1 MTLRMRLPAVSTCC
15 LDVAREVA
23 PSQWAVV
30 HVGPCGKIYSAP
42 QLHLVPAVCVL
53 RNHSQRKHGDDAHMA
68 LRPVRVA
75 GWLGLSASPILFYM
89 ARDSDLIQGG
99 PKALLGT
106 VVCLVV
112 AQNKD
117 MVLSFAQRIVD
128 APLRLVSRLAGG
140 LDGDGDDG
148 AGDELP
154 PLVPLV
160 RSASPAPHDG
170 DRVRWTSDA
179 HPRFDDDPSS
189 ACAYISCRHDLDVC
203 ARQPPPSTRRA
214 WDDALGSVPLESLE
228 RWRAAAAERKGS
240 DQSPGT
246 RSPLPPPRTS
256 PL

>member
-1 MTLRMRLPAVSTCC
+1 MVQVFSSTAPLAPAV
-15 LDVAREVA
+15 
-23 PSQWAVV
+23 
-30 HVGPCGKIYSAP
+30 
-42 QLHLVPAVCVL
+42 VCVL
-53 RNHSQRKHGDDAHMA
+53 RNQQRKHGDDAHMA

-160 RSASPAPHDG
+160 RSSSPAPHDG

-203 ARQPPPSTRRA
+203 ARQPPPSTQRA
-214 WDDALGSVPLESLE
+214 WDDALGCVPLESLE

-246 RSPLPPPRTS
+246 RSSLPPPRTS